1 MADKDHPQNGLH
13 NIRRSLSGNSVPTK
27 PVVHVASTGALFN
40 EEYSLGSPRRKTHK
54 KSPNVLKDIDDAF
67 ALNGGGTPKQV
78 TASKPQREP
87 ADASKNG
94 SSSDVGQ
101 PNITSTASVRSHVP
115 APSTISNLTALSKA
129 TNESGSS
136 SGSGSTVR
144 NSSASRRDDPVTVK
158 ARNKQRRISVKKPNA
173 LNFLDSD
180 SPDLTPDVVQH
191 SIEAVTPHESP
202 MSPQSTSPSN
212 RSASS
217 TSSGF
222 QDDASDMIEDH
233 ETDRSTSPERSIN
246 GEEKGTMRTPV
257 AARIDTKQIRRRS
270 YGPPDLPYA
279 TLNQQPYMSP
289 NASTPR
295 AANQGPFTFPPR
307 PERIPLTGYELIASR
322 LCTSVTPVA
331 EHNSSSSSSSSSS
344 RPPPPLKPLY
354 RRFETLHHRI
364 LLHLQDEICDLEE
377 QLHRLDN
384 SDTQSRRMQEGCIP
398 ASRRAEQHS
407 GNEMHWHRLEVMSK
421 IGFKLEQ
428 YGKFTQ
434 PIPNHPPIHP
444 SIHVPPF
451 PTPHFNTN
459 LTHLHTDNVLSSY
472 RKTQFF
478 PSASQSDVHEYRNF
492 LATHG
497 PIVEAETH
505 FLDVADDLICVN
517 EEEEEE
523 SDDDYDDDDDDDS
536 SAASEEDDALA
547 TPMPRNAQFNLR
559 SSGGGGSRSRQGGGS
574 QQQHQASPTRLPIAR
589 PENPAEKPKQ
599 VEHKTN
605 GRSDVSSGGSQPPKL
620 MSLSLAMVGAI
631 LFPVLAFAAI
641 PGFVGRMA
649 VVFVVLIGG
658 VATLLQQGDLVGLE
672 TTMDI
677 CVCAGCYGAVMAVL
691 AGVMG

>member
-1 MADKDHPQNGLH
+1 MADKDHPHNGLH

-27 PVVHVASTGALFN
+27 PVVHVASTGALLN

-246 GEEKGTMRTPV
+246 GGEKGTMRTPV

-322 LCTSVTPVA
+322 LCTSVTPAA
-331 EHNSSSSSSSSSS
+331 EHNSSSSSS

-428 YGKFTQ
+428 Y
-434 PIPNHPPIHP
+434 
-444 SIHVPPF
+444 
-451 PTPHFNTN
+451 
-459 LTHLHTDNVLSSY
+459 DNVLSSY

-658 VATLLQQGDLVGLE
+658 VVALLQQGDLVGLE

>member
-13 NIRRSLSGNSVPTK
+13 NIRRSLSGNSVPTN

-115 APSTISNLTALSKA
+115 APSTISNLTALSKS

-246 GEEKGTMRTPV
+246 GGEKGTMRTPV

-322 LCTSVTPVA
+322 LCTSVTPAA
-331 EHNSSSSSSSSSS
+331 EHNSSSSSS

-428 YGKFTQ
+428 Y
-434 PIPNHPPIHP
+434 
-444 SIHVPPF
+444 
-451 PTPHFNTN
+451 
-459 LTHLHTDNVLSSY
+459 DNVLSSY

-658 VATLLQQGDLVGLE
+658 VVALLQQGDLVGLE